1 MKTITQRIED
11 AIDACESELS
21 VHALTPLE
29 VRDLLKDA
37 VKEINRYT
45 LSPFD
50 KKTHLPADKL
60 LPDLLYRLDN
70 ISHMT
75 WLYEVRVC
83 AQMIRDTLNKPD
95 TDNG

>member
-11 AIDACESELS
+11 AIDACELELT

-45 LSPFD
+45 PSPFD
-50 KKTHLPADKL
+50 KKTHLPPNKL
-60 LPDLLYRLDN
+60 LPDLLYRLDT
-70 ISHMT
+70 ISHMS
-75 WLYEVRVC
+75 WLSVC
-83 AQMIRDTLNKPD
+83 DFAVC
-95 TDNG
+95 